1 MSHRFL
7 GEQFY
12 TSPTVPGGSVRLPV
26 GKTGKSDFATD
37 LGAQRKQKAY
47 IDSVMQNAELGQDGI
62 NKPLPKNT
70 RLP

>member
-12 TSPTVPGGSVRLPV
+12 ASPTVPGGSVRLPV
-26 GKTGKSDFATD
+26 GKTGKKHLQPTA
-37 LGAQRKQKAY
+37 AEAKQKAY
-47 IDSVMQNAELGQDGI
+47 IDSVMLNAELGQDGI

>member
-37 LGAQRKQKAY
+37 LGAGKQKAY
-47 IDSVMQNAELGQDGI
+47 IDSVMLNAELGQDGI

>member
-26 GKTGKSDFATD
+26 GKTGKSDLQPTW
-37 LGAQRKQKAY
+37 AQRKQKAY